1 MMADQDV
8 GKVVK
13 QRRTGDLHIL
23 NKFYQFLYLKCVKCR
38 NVILGIILSFIKS
51 VTVLSAVRHKV
62 N

>member
-23 NKFYQFLYLKCVKCR
+23 NKFLAIAFIQNELKV
-38 NVILGIILSFIKS
+38 
-51 VTVLSAVRHKV
+51 VTLFGE
-62 N
+62 